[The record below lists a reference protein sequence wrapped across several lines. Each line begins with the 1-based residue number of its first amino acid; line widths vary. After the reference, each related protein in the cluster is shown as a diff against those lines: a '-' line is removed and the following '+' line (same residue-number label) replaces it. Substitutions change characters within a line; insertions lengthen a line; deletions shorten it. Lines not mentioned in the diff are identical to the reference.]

1 MLLDLRGFRGGI
13 DELDRRY
20 QPDAFALPGE
30 NFRVIAPVSLTGKVT
45 KDAQKVR
52 LVGRLQTTLETDC
65 GRCLEPFSIPVDAPI
80 DLMFLPE
87 EPAVGDPAAK
97 TGDDDV
103 ELEVRED
110 DIGVTFYKGDAI
122 DLGDVMRE
130 QFYLALPMKPLCKP
144 DCQGICPV
152 CGGNRNR
159 ERCACRV
166 EWVDPRMAPL
176 KKLLDQ

>member
-1 MLLDLRGFRGGI
+1 MLLDLRGFRGGV

-20 QPDAFALPGE
+20 QPDAFPLPGE
-30 NFRVIAPVSLTGKVT
+30 DFRVIAPVSLIGKVT

-65 GRCLEPFSIPVDAPI
+65 GRCLEPFAVPVDAPI

-87 EPAVGDPAAK
+87 EPAVGDPATKA
-97 TGDDDV
+97 GDDDV

-122 DLGDVMRE
+122 NLGDVMRE

-176 KKLLDQ
+176 KKLLD

>member
-1 MLLDLRGFRGGI
+1 MLLDLRGFRGGE
-13 DELDRRY
+13 DELTRRY
-20 QPDAFALPGE
+20 QPEAFSLVGE
-30 NFRVIAPVSLTGKVT
+30 DFRVIAPVVLAGKLT

-52 LVGRLQTTLETDC
+52 LTGRLQTTLETDC
-65 GRCLEPFSIPVDAPI
+65 GRCLEPFAVPVDAPI

-87 EPAVGDPAAK
+87 EPAVGDPAARDK
-97 TGDDDV
+97 DDDA

-130 QFYLALPMKPLCKP
+130 QFYLAMPMKPLCTP
-144 DCQGICPV
+144 ECQGLCPV

-159 ERCACRV
+159 ERCACRTD
-166 EWVDPRMAPL
+166 WVDPRMEPL
-176 KKLLDQ
+176 KKLLDK